1 MVIGGTGYAVFVL
14 DHSGWWFALA
24 ILVSSMAYKPTRWIH
39 GIKGEHMSGGHWN
52 YLQSHMQNI
61 ADDLGELIHTNDWKG
76 TNRYGDPIGNHYS
89 PETIAEF
96 EKAVKA
102 LRLAYVYAQRID
114 WLLSGDDG
122 EDSCH
127 IRLQAQLGEL
137 K

>member
-1 MVIGGTGYAVFVL
+1 
-14 DHSGWWFALA
+14 
-24 ILVSSMAYKPTRWIH
+24 
-39 GIKGEHMSGGHWN
+39 MSGGHFS
-52 YLQSHMQNI
+52 YKQHHMLDM
-61 ADDLGELIHTNDWKG
+61 ADDIGGFILSNDSTEK
-76 TNRYGDPIGNHYS
+76 NEFGDNIGNRYS

-102 LRLAYVYAQRID
+102 LKLAYVYAQRID

-122 EDSCH
+122 EDSFH

>member
-1 MVIGGTGYAVFVL
+1 
-14 DHSGWWFALA
+14 
-24 ILVSSMAYKPTRWIH
+24 
-39 GIKGEHMSGGHWN
+39 MSGGHWN
-52 YLQSHMQNI
+52 YSQRHMQDI
-61 ADDLGELIHTNDWKG
+61 ADDLGGLIYTNDSREKNEW
-76 TNRYGDPIGNHYS
+76 GDNIGWHYS

-122 EDSCH
+122 EDSFH